1 MFASIKII
9 TIVALLFLAVVLFFG
24 GGPSHDRLGFR
35 YWKNPGAMREYLVL
49 GNTGRFLGFMKSF
62 VNAYVS
68 GNSRV
73 SDCLFNADVMIQLLR
88 VRRVGGHLCGCQ

>member
-1 MFASIKII
+1 MIYTRIVVEGYGEAEFVFASIKII
-9 TIVALLFLAVVLFFG
+9 TIIALLFLAVVLFFG
-24 GGPSHDRLGFR
+24 GGPNHDRLGFR

-68 GNSRV
+68 LWRFPCIGLIV
-73 SDCLFNADVMIQLLR
+73 
-88 VRRVGGHLCGCQ
+88 